1 MIGITSGCFDILHL
15 GHLQFLQAASNF
27 VRNRNGKFYV
37 LLNTDES
44 VKRLKGKDR
53 PINNYHIRYE
63 QLQIL
68 PWIDDIFP
76 LNDDVPK
83 KAVEKIKA
91 KYFFKTNNYKIEEIE
106 NVVGKTCKIIL
117 LPFRKGYST
126 SNIID
131 KVFDNEGIINW

>member
-27 VRNRNGKFYV
+27 VRNRNGNFYI

-44 VKRLKGKDR
+44 VKRLKGKNR
-53 PINNYHIRYE
+53 PINNYDIRYE

-68 PWIDDIFP
+68 PWV
-76 LNDDVPK
+76 DDVFSLEYDTPK
-83 KAVEKIKA
+83 VMIEKFKP
-91 KYFFKTNNYKIEEIE
+91 KYFLKTNNYKIEEIE

-117 LPFRKGYST
+117 LPFEVDIST
-126 SNIID
+126 TKIVNKIYENTTD
-131 KVFDNEGIINW
+131 R